1 MITSMEVLTAEN
13 DLYRREQ
20 KEWKNYEKRNNEQ
33 KTDVKQNIC
42 RNKIHDDCQEG
53 RRTQEENIYR
63 NKEVKIK
70 KKILILG
77 DSNSTDLTKI
87 LNNLQP
93 NKYLV
98 QAFIKHNAE
107 LEDIIV
113 DIRNLTESF
122 TLTDHVIIA
131 AGLTNAMRGKV
142 KLMKRIIEM
151 IDRSGGIKENSPSNK
166 IGNESV
172 YETALEKKTSNIEC
186 TNVRPSQAES
196 DNNTENSTVIHDD
209 SFLETTDV
217 RKHPV

>member
-20 KEWKNYEKRNNEQ
+20 KEWKNYEKRDNEQ

-98 QAFIKHNAE
+98 QAFIKHSSSSSSRF
-107 LEDIIV
+107 D
-113 DIRNLTESF
+113 
-122 TLTDHVIIA
+122 
-131 AGLTNAMRGKV
+131 KC
-142 KLMKRIIEM
+142 
-151 IDRSGGIKENSPSNK
+151 
-166 IGNESV
+166 
-172 YETALEKKTSNIEC
+172 YE
-186 TNVRPSQAES
+186 R
-196 DNNTENSTVIHDD
+196 
-209 SFLETTDV
+209 
-217 RKHPV
+217 